1 MNGQNQTALI
11 DAAARRALA
20 SPRTATLRNRRGCAI
35 SAATTWRPAGR
46 PGSSYARR
54 FPTGGRIML
63 FVGKLDA
70 RHAQDHV

>member
-11 DAAARRALA
+11 DAAAKRALVFTQDSDA
-20 SPRTATLRNRRGCAI
+20 PQ
-35 SAATTWRPAGR
+35 SARMCYIGSDNVGPAGR

-54 FPTGGRIML
+54 FPMGGRIML